1 MKKIIRIEKELEG
14 IVLEKNTIDEFLG
27 MIRHIYQ
34 LPILYDLTK
43 AKNQFLKD
51 GFFKVKIR
59 EDILTA
65 KKGDALIKIGEYS
78 NNVTYEFVPS
88 ERFELEYKIK

>member
-14 IVLEKNTIDEFLG
+14 IVLGKNTIDEFLG
-27 MIRHIYQ
+27 LIRHIYQ

-65 KKGDALIKIGEYS
+65 KKPKKIAF
-78 NNVTYEFVPS
+78 YELK
-88 ERFELEYKIK
+88 RWWHYLCR

>member
-14 IVLEKNTIDEFLG
+14 TLLEKNTSDEFLG
-27 MIRHIYQ
+27 LIRHIYQ